1 MNLEKLAQIGEF
13 MGGISVLL
21 TLVYLAVQIR
31 GNTNAVLS
39 AGAQQTHD
47 TLIQAYIELAGNAQ
61 LNRIFRMGTQ
71 DINSLTEDETGQF
84 YAFWSATLY
93 VCQNWL
99 YQQKSGALDEEL
111 VFTFLG
117 GAASNFHSPGFR
129 AFWTQRKFTFSDEL
143 QKWVEDA
150 ISKPSLHSDHV
161 PLGPGRKTP

>member
-1 MNLEKLAQIGEF
+1 MNLEELAQIGEF

-31 GNTNAVLS
+31 NNTKAVRS

-47 TLIQAYIELAGNAQ
+47 TLINAYIELGRNAQ
-61 LNRIFRMGTQ
+61 LNRIFRMGTR
-71 DINSLTEDETGQF
+71 DIDSLTEDETGQF

-99 YQQKSGALDEEL
+99 YQQKSGTLDEKL

-129 AFWTQRKFTFSDEL
+129 AYWTERKFMFSDE
-143 QKWVEDA
+143 QQNWVEGVM
-150 ISKPSLHSDHV
+150 SKPSPHGEYAT
-161 PLGPGRKTP
+161 LGPNRKAP